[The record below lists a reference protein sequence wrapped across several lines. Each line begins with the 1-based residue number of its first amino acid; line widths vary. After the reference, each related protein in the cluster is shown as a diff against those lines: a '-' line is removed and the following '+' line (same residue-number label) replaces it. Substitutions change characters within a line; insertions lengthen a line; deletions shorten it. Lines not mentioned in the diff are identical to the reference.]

1 MTLSQVRKET
11 VPAELA
17 GQRIDNYLLRI
28 LKGVPRT
35 RIYRL
40 LRRGE
45 VRVNSGRVKPTHR
58 LQAGDEIRIPPVRR
72 IESESVSPSDR
83 VLADLETRI
92 LYEDKRLLVMDK
104 PAGLAVHG
112 GSGIAYGVIESLR
125 QLRPD
130 CQLLDLAHRLDR
142 GTSGCLVIAKRR
154 STLRE
159 LHEAFRK
166 GTVEKRYLAL
176 VAGHLDGGRHRVD
189 APLRAQTGKGGER
202 IMVVHPEGQPARTD
216 FIQKESYRGWSLVQA
231 VPRTGRMHQIRAHA
245 AHIDHPIAMDERYG
259 DRNRD
264 QVLRTLGLKRL
275 FLHAESIRFD
285 LDSTGPINLRAPLP
299 VALQT
304 LTEQLNH
311 AG

>member
-1 MTLSQVRKET
+1 MTQVCKET

-17 GQRIDNYLLRI
+17 GQRIDNYLLRV

-58 LQAGDEIRIPPVRR
+58 LQEGDEIRIPPVRR
-72 IESESVSPSDR
+72 VESESVSPSDR

-92 LYEDKRLLVMDK
+92 LHEDERLLVIDK

-125 QLRPD
+125 KLRPD

-159 LHEAFRK
+159 LHKAFREVK
-166 GTVEKRYLAL
+166 VEKRYVAL
-176 VAGHLDGGRHRVD
+176 VAGHLEGGWQRVD
-189 APLRAQTGKGGER
+189 EPLRAQAGKGGER
-202 IMVVHPEGQPARTD
+202 IMVVHPAGQPARTD
-216 FIQKESYRGWSLVQA
+216 FIEKESYRGWSLVEA
-231 VPRTGRMHQIRAHA
+231 APKTGRMHQIRAHA
-245 AHIDHPIAMDERYG
+245 AHIGHPVAMDERYG
-259 DRNRD
+259 DRSRD
-264 QVLRTLGLKRL
+264 KALSNLGLKRL
-275 FLHAESIRFD
+275 FLHAETIRFD
-285 LDSTGPINLRAPLP
+285 LESTGMINIRAPLP
-299 VALQT
+299 AALRT
-304 LTEQLNH
+304 LTERLKH

>member
-1 MTLSQVRKET
+1 MTQVCKET

-17 GQRIDNYLLRI
+17 GQRIDNYLLRV

-58 LQAGDEIRIPPVRR
+58 LQEGDEIRIPPVRR
-72 IESESVSPSDR
+72 VESESVSPSDR

-92 LYEDKRLLVMDK
+92 LHEDERLLVIDK

-125 QLRPD
+125 KLRPD

-159 LHEAFRK
+159 LHKAFREVK
-166 GTVEKRYLAL
+166 VEKRYVAL
-176 VAGHLDGGRHRVD
+176 VAGHLEGGRQRVD
-189 APLRAQTGKGGER
+189 EPLRAQAGKGGER
-202 IMVVHPEGQPARTD
+202 IMVVHPAGQPARTD
-216 FIQKESYRGWSLVQA
+216 FIEKESYRGWSLVEA
-231 VPRTGRMHQIRAHA
+231 APKTGRMHQIRAHA
-245 AHIDHPIAMDERYG
+245 AHIGHPVAMDERYG
-259 DRNRD
+259 DRSRD
-264 QVLRTLGLKRL
+264 KALSNLGLKRL
-275 FLHAESIRFD
+275 FLHAETIRFD
-285 LDSTGPINLRAPLP
+285 LESTGMINIRAPLP
-299 VALQT
+299 AALRT
-304 LTEQLNH
+304 LTERLKH

>member
-1 MTLSQVRKET
+1 MTQVCKET

-17 GQRIDNYLLRI
+17 GQRIDNYLLRV

-58 LQAGDEIRIPPVRR
+58 LQEGDEIRIPPVRR
-72 IESESVSPSDR
+72 VESESVSPSDR

-92 LYEDKRLLVMDK
+92 LHEDERLLVIDK

-125 QLRPD
+125 KLRPD

-159 LHEAFRK
+159 LHKAFREVK
-166 GTVEKRYLAL
+166 VEKRYVAL
-176 VAGHLDGGRHRVD
+176 VAGHLEGGRQRVD
-189 APLRAQTGKGGER
+189 GPLRAQAGKGGER
-202 IMVVHPEGQPARTD
+202 IMVVHPAGQPARTD
-216 FIQKESYRGWSLVQA
+216 FIEKESYRGWSLVEA
-231 VPRTGRMHQIRAHA
+231 APKTGRMHQIRAHA
-245 AHIDHPIAMDERYG
+245 AHIGHPVAMDERYG
-259 DRNRD
+259 DRSRD
-264 QVLRTLGLKRL
+264 KALSNLGLKRL
-275 FLHAESIRFD
+275 FLHAETIRFD
-285 LDSTGPINLRAPLP
+285 LESTGMINIRAPLP
-299 VALQT
+299 AALRT
-304 LTEQLNH
+304 LTERLKH

>member
-1 MTLSQVRKET
+1 MTQVCKET

-17 GQRIDNYLLRI
+17 GQRIDNYLLRV

-58 LQAGDEIRIPPVRR
+58 LQEGDEIRIPPVRR
-72 IESESVSPSDR
+72 VESESVSPSDR

-92 LYEDKRLLVMDK
+92 LHEDKRLLVIDK

-125 QLRPD
+125 KLRPD

-159 LHEAFRK
+159 LHKAFREVK
-166 GTVEKRYLAL
+166 VEKRYVAL
-176 VAGHLDGGRHRVD
+176 VAGHLEGGRQRVD
-189 APLRAQTGKGGER
+189 EPLRAQAGKGGER
-202 IMVVHPEGQPARTD
+202 IMVVHPAGQPARTD
-216 FIQKESYRGWSLVQA
+216 FIEKESYRGWSLVEA
-231 VPRTGRMHQIRAHA
+231 APKTGRMHQIRAHA
-245 AHIDHPIAMDERYG
+245 AHIGHPVAMDERYG
-259 DRNRD
+259 DRSRD
-264 QVLRTLGLKRL
+264 KALSNLGLKRL
-275 FLHAESIRFD
+275 FLHAETIRFD
-285 LDSTGPINLRAPLP
+285 LESTGMINIRAPLP
-299 VALQT
+299 AALRT
-304 LTEQLNH
+304 LTERLKH

>member
-1 MTLSQVRKET
+1 VTQVCKET

-17 GQRIDNYLLRI
+17 GQRIDNYLLRV

-58 LQAGDEIRIPPVRR
+58 LQEGDEIRIPPVRR
-72 IESESVSPSDR
+72 VESESVSPSDR

-92 LYEDKRLLVMDK
+92 LHEDERLLVIDK

-125 QLRPD
+125 KLRPD

-159 LHEAFRK
+159 LHKAFREVK
-166 GTVEKRYLAL
+166 VEKRYVAL
-176 VAGHLDGGRHRVD
+176 VAGHLEGGRQRVD
-189 APLRAQTGKGGER
+189 EPLRAQAGKGGER
-202 IMVVHPEGQPARTD
+202 IMVVHPAGQPARTD
-216 FIQKESYRGWSLVQA
+216 FIEKESYRGWSLVEA
-231 VPRTGRMHQIRAHA
+231 APKTGRMHQIRAHA
-245 AHIDHPIAMDERYG
+245 AHIGHPVAMDERYG
-259 DRNRD
+259 DRSRD
-264 QVLRTLGLKRL
+264 KALSNLGLKRL
-275 FLHAESIRFD
+275 FLHAETIRFD
-285 LDSTGPINLRAPLP
+285 LESTGMINIRAPLP
-299 VALQT
+299 AALRT
-304 LTEQLNH
+304 LTERLKH